1 MIKLSEMDYNI
12 LCESVH
18 IAKHQTMKAMVNGDI
33 ECCDIN
39 LQLELIRKLKNIQ
52 EQLEAH
58 KGKKIINIGI
68 K

>member
-33 ECCDIN
+33 E

-52 EQLEAH
+52 EQLEDH